1 MALNM
6 TVGIRVAMTNNIVS
20 SDREH
25 SIKSAIRKMVKN
37 NVGSIVVTEK
47 GNPVGIVTERDVL
60 KNIGYGRLNPEN
72 PVGTI
77 MSKPLITTDLN
88 STIAE
93 AADLMKKHKIRRIL
107 VKENEKFVGI
117 ITQRDLQL
125 LMIDTFKSLLLM

>member
-1 MALNM
+1 M
-6 TVGIRVAMTNNIVS
+6 TKNIVS

-25 SIKSAIRKMVKN
+25 SIKSAIRKMVKKN
-37 NVGSIVVTEK
+37 IGSIVVTEK

-88 STIAE
+88 STISE
-93 AADLMKKHKIRRIL
+93 AADLMKRHNIRRIL
-107 VKENEKFVGI
+107 VKENEKFVGV

-125 LMIDTFKSLLLM
+125 LMVDTFKSLSLM

>member
-1 MALNM
+1 M
-6 TVGIRVAMTNNIVS
+6 TKNIVS

-25 SIKSAIRKMVKN
+25 SIKSAIRKMVKKN
-37 NVGSIVVTEK
+37 IGSIVVTEK

-88 STIAE
+88 STISE
-93 AADLMKKHKIRRIL
+93 TADLMKKHNIRRIL
-107 VKENEKFVGI
+107 VKENEKFVGV

-125 LMIDTFKSLLLM
+125 LMVDTFKSLLLM

>member
-1 MALNM
+1 
-6 TVGIRVAMTNNIVS
+6 
-20 SDREH
+20 
-25 SIKSAIRKMVKN
+25 MVKN
-37 NVGSIVVTEK
+37 NIGFIVCTEK
-47 GNPVGIVTERDVL
+47 VYPVGIVTERDVL

-77 MSKPLITTDLN
+77 MSKPLITIDLN

-107 VKENEKFVGI
+107 VKDNEKFVGI

>member
-6 TVGIRVAMTNNIVS
+6 TVGIKVAMTNNIIS

-37 NVGSIVVTEK
+37 NIGSIVGTEK

-77 MSKPLITTDLN
+77 MSKPLITIDLN

-107 VKENEKFVGI
+107 VKDNEKFVGI

>member
-6 TVGIRVAMTNNIVS
+6 TVGIKVAMTNNIIS

-93 AADLMKKHKIRRIL
+93 AAELMKKHKIRRIL
-107 VKENEKFVGI
+107 VKDNEKFVGI
-117 ITQRDLQL
+117 TTQRDLQL

>member
-6 TVGIRVAMTNNIVS
+6 TIGIRVAMSKNIVS

-37 NVGSIVVTEK
+37 NVGSIVVTEN

-60 KNIGYGRLNPEN
+60 KDIGYGRLNPEN
-72 PVGTI
+72 KVGTI
-77 MSKPLITTDLN
+77 MSKPLITADLN

-93 AADLMKKHKIRRIL
+93 AAELMKKRKVRRIL
-107 VKENEKFVGI
+107 VTEKDKFVGI
-117 ITQRDLQL
+117 VTQRDLQL

>member
-6 TVGIRVAMTNNIVS
+6 TVGIKVVMTNNIVS

-37 NVGSIVVTEK
+37 NVGSIVVTEN

-93 AADLMKKHKIRRIL
+93 AADLMKKHTIRRIL

-125 LMIDTFKSLLLM
+125 LMIDTFKSLLLT

>member
-1 MALNM
+1 MALNI
-6 TVGIRVAMTNNIVS
+6 TVGIKVVMTKNIVS

-25 SIKSAIRKMVKN
+25 SIKSAIRKMVKKN
-37 NVGSIVVTEK
+37 IGSIVVTEK

-77 MSKPLITTDLN
+77 MSKPLITIDLN
-88 STIAE
+88 STISE
-93 AADLMKKHKIRRIL
+93 AADLMKRHNIRRIL
-107 VKENEKFVGI
+107 VKENEKFVGV

-125 LMIDTFKSLLLM
+125 LMVDTFKSLLLM

>member
-72 PVGTI
+72 PVGKI

-107 VKENEKFVGI
+107 IKENEKFVGI

>member
-6 TVGIRVAMTNNIVS
+6 TVGIKVAMTNNIIS

-37 NVGSIVVTEK
+37 NIGSIVGTGK
-47 GNPVGIVTERDVL
+47 GIPVGIVTERDVL

-77 MSKPLITTDLN
+77 MSKPLITIDLN

-107 VKENEKFVGI
+107 VKDNEKFVGI

>member
-1 MALNM
+1 M
-6 TVGIRVAMTNNIVS
+6 TKNIVS

-25 SIKSAIRKMVKN
+25 SIKSAIRKMVKKN
-37 NVGSIVVTEK
+37 IGSIVVTEK

-77 MSKPLITTDLN
+77 MSKPLITIDLN
-88 STIAE
+88 STISE
-93 AADLMKKHKIRRIL
+93 AADLMKRHNIRRIL
-107 VKENEKFVGI
+107 VKENEKFVGV

-125 LMIDTFKSLLLM
+125 LMVDTFKSLLLM

>member
-60 KNIGYGRLNPEN
+60 KNIGYGTLNPEN
-72 PVGTI
+72 PVGKI

>member
-6 TVGIRVAMTNNIVS
+6 TVGIKVAMTNNIVS

-37 NVGSIVVTEK
+37 NIGSIVVTEK

-60 KNIGYGRLNPEN
+60 RNIGYGRLNPEN

-77 MSKPLITTDLN
+77 MSKPLITIDLN

-107 VKENEKFVGI
+107 VKESEKFIGI

>member
-6 TVGIRVAMTNNIVS
+6 TVGIKVAMTNNIIS

-37 NVGSIVVTEK
+37 NIGSIVGTEN
-47 GNPVGIVTERDVL
+47 GTPVGIVTERDVL

-77 MSKPLITTDLN
+77 MSKPLITIDLN

-107 VKENEKFVGI
+107 VKDNEKFVGI

>member
-6 TVGIRVAMTNNIVS
+6 TIGIRVAMIKNIVS

-37 NVGSIVVTEK
+37 NVGSIVVTEN

-60 KNIGYGRLNPEN
+60 KDIGYGRLNPEN
-72 PVGTI
+72 KVGTI
-77 MSKPLITTDLN
+77 MSKPLITADLN

-93 AADLMKKHKIRRIL
+93 AAELMKKRKVRRIL
-107 VKENEKFVGI
+107 VTEKDKFVGI
-117 ITQRDLQL
+117 VTQRDLQL

>member
-6 TVGIRVAMTNNIVS
+6 TIGIRVAMIKNIVS

-37 NVGSIVVTEK
+37 NVGSIVVTEN

-60 KNIGYGRLNPEN
+60 KDIGYGRLNPEN
-72 PVGTI
+72 KLGTI
-77 MSKPLITTDLN
+77 MSKPLITADLN

-93 AADLMKKHKIRRIL
+93 AAELMKKRKVRRIL
-107 VKENEKFVGI
+107 VTEKDKFVGI
-117 ITQRDLQL
+117 VTQRDLQL